1 MAVTLSWDDAEHTIL
16 RYDFTGRWTWDEFH
30 DVLVQVVK
38 ILDQA
43 PAEINMIAD
52 LSQSAG
58 IPLNLLPNIKRVA
71 EMAHPRAGLT
81 VYVGTGGLLRA
92 FGEMFTKIYPSA
104 AAKYKFDFARTL
116 DDARQIL
123 RQRQSQRKTD

>member
-43 PAEINMIAD
+43 PAEIDIIAD

-71 EMAHPRAGLT
+71 EMAHPHAGLT
-81 VYVGTGGLLRA
+81 VYVGTSGLLRA
-92 FGEMFTKIYPSA
+92 FGEMFSKIYPAA

-116 DDARQIL
+116 DDARQII
-123 RQRQSQRKTD
+123 RQRQTQRKTD